1 MKRVRRSITWSF
13 AVVAALAASEGC
25 SPPKPPLA
33 ETPPATVSVAKP
45 ITDRKVRDVQ
55 EFIATLAAAESIEV
69 RAQVTGYLKKI
80 EFEAGK
86 PVKKGDVL
94 FVIDKRVFD
103 AAVRQASGQVE
114 IYKAQLTQAQKSLA
128 RTLKIQGSTQEERE
142 QGQAQV
148 EVYRA
153 QMDAAQ
159 AQLDDAKINLDFCD
173 VKADIDGIV
182 DRNLIT
188 IGNLV
193 TANQTLLTTIVKP
206 YPLYAYFDVDQQSV
220 QRYIEINR
228 PEMVKAK
235 AKKLELNI
243 PVDFDLKPDGDAF
256 PYNGTIDYVRTQLNA
271 STGAQQVRAVFTQ
284 KDLKEG
290 QEPLQ
295 PGYTGRIR
303 VSVSPPFSPILIP
316 DLAIGVD
323 QGQKFVY
330 IVNDDNKV
338 EYRKITIGNMYAD
351 NLRAITAGLKGDE
364 RVIVNGLQRVR
375 PGGTVDPQRVD
386 PITLQPLTQANGERV
401 QIR

>member
-1 MKRVRRSITWSF
+1 MDLLRQTIPWPFAF
-13 AVVAALAASEGC
+13 AVTLASIAGC

-55 EFIATLAAAESIEV
+55 EFIATLAAAESIDV
-69 RAQVTGYLKKI
+69 RAQVTGYLKEIK
-80 EFEAGK
+80 FEAGK

-103 AAVRQASGQVE
+103 AAVRQARGQVE

-128 RTLKIQGSTQEERE
+128 RTLKIQGATQEEKE

-148 EVYRA
+148 EVYKA

-173 VKADIDGIV
+173 VIADLDGIV

-206 YPLYAYFDVDQQSV
+206 YPLYAYFDVDQQSI
-220 QRYIEINR
+220 QRYIEINH
-228 PEMVKAK
+228 PEKVKAK
-235 AKKLELNI
+235 AEKLELNI
-243 PVDFDLKPDGDAF
+243 PVGFDLKPDGDAF
-256 PYNGTIDYVRTQLNA
+256 PYNGTIDYVKTQLNA

-284 KDLKEG
+284 KDLKES

-303 VSVSPPFSPILIP
+303 VSVTPPFSPVLIP

-330 IVNDDNKV
+330 IVNAEKKV
-338 EYRKITIGNMYAD
+338 EYRKITIGNVYAD
-351 NLRAITAGLKGDE
+351 NLRAITSGLQGDE
-364 RVIVNGLQRVR
+364 WVVVNGLQRVR
-375 PGGTVDPQRVD
+375 PGGNVDPQRVD
-386 PITLQPLTQANGERV
+386 PITLLPLTKAEAAKQN
-401 QIR
+401 